1 MWYLTTDTLERLWE
15 YVFFFLIWLYQ
26 CIIGQQNKSMTMN
39 QTLYSNDKNPEI
51 IIIGRQHT
59 STVEVDN
66 RTQSDNPFNGM
77 HLLFVIYLCIA
88 LIILVAV
95 TVLFAR
101 RKKISSN
108 QTEQLYWAFI
118 TWAFIKGKKKLATC
132 SVNISFM
139 LVLIT
144 LHTLINYDYGK
155 LMLSY
160 TIF

>member
-1 MWYLTTDTLERLWE
+1 
-15 YVFFFLIWLYQ
+15 
-26 CIIGQQNKSMTMN
+26 MTMN

-59 STVEVDN
+59 STIEVDN

-108 QTEQLYWAFI
+108 QAEQLYWAFI
-118 TWAFIKGKKKLATC
+118 TWAFIKGKNKLATC
-132 SVNISFM
+132 SVNIS
-139 LVLIT
+139 LLIVLIA
-144 LHTLINYDYGK
+144 LHTLLNYDYGK
-155 LMLSY
+155 LMTSY
-160 TIF
+160 TIFYIMSSLFLFFSSDMCSKYI

>member
-1 MWYLTTDTLERLWE
+1 
-15 YVFFFLIWLYQ
+15 
-26 CIIGQQNKSMTMN
+26 MTMN

-95 TVLFAR
+95 TVCLPEE
-101 RKKISSN
+101 KKILFN
-108 QTEQLYWAFI
+108 QTEQL
-118 TWAFIKGKKKLATC
+118 C
-132 SVNISFM
+132 
-139 LVLIT
+139 
-144 LHTLINYDYGK
+144 
-155 LMLSY
+155 
-160 TIF
+160 